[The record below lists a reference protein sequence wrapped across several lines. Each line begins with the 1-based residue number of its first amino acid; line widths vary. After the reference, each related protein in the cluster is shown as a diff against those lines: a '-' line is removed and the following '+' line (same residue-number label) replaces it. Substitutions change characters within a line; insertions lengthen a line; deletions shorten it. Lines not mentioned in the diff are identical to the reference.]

1 MSTTRRDILQT
12 VPLYE
17 GGAEMPCRLPRWTG
31 GCRTDGRYA
40 AGRRV
45 AIAHPYGG
53 LHLPVSINARTAL
66 ERLTSIQEVSM
77 PTKYD
82 YDDHI
87 KAVAGTMPIGKPLP
101 ERDDRWPLWLSVP
114 AIIGVSIVLWSI
126 VIVAGVGLRALW
138 EALS

>member
-17 GGAEMPCRLPRWTG
+17 GGAEMPCRLPHWTG

-77 PTKYD
+77 TYD
-82 YDDHI
+82 YDAHYHAMRGDH
-87 KAVAGTMPIGKPLP
+87 AIGRPLP
-101 ERDDRWPLWLSVP
+101 ERDDRWPLWARVLVICTATLLSWIAVF
-114 AIIGVSIVLWSI
+114 IVSGRVQ
-126 VIVAGVGLRALW
+126 ALW